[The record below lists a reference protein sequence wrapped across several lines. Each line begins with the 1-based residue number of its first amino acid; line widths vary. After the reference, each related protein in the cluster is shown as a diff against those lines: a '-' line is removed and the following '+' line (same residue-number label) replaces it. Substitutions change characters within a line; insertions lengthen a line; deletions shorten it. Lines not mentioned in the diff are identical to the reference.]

1 MNSRYSDTV
10 IQRSVNTQT
19 LSYGDWDKEA
29 WQDYAHSGLRARVV
43 KCIFRNCPLC
53 HLELDINIMW
63 TLDITLLKGIIP
75 PTHSQ

>member
-1 MNSRYSDTV
+1 MEIGIRRLGR
-10 IQRSVNTQT
+10 IMPIP
-19 LSYGDWDKEA
+19 G
-29 WQDYAHSGLRARVV
+29 SGLGVV

-75 PTHSQ
+75 PTPHTVSEPFLCSNPI